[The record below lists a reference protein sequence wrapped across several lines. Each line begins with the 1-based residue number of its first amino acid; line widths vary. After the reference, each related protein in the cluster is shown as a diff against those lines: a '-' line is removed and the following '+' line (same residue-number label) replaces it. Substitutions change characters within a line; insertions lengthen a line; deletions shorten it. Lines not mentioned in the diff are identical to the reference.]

1 MSACSFTQHVLS
13 IHRNGGSAVQLLH
26 GWCWCHVKL
35 SGEFDG
41 HLEWSGLLLKEI
53 SDLANFHKFLF
64 HHPSSYTVLYET
76 EEREVSV
83 ACFFFFLF
91 FFFTRWLLF
100 SFFFLSLI
108 FIFIFTPE
116 YSTDTHL
123 LQTLQHRGSRAD
135 VRLLLRVART
145 SRRDCSTCLE
155 HTMQIFCKAY
165 VLGLSIFVV
174 FVFLSFI
181 FFFSS
186 PLLSVSEMVSLV

>member
-1 MSACSFTQHVLS
+1 MFS

-83 ACFFFFLF
+83 ACFFFFL
-91 FFFTRWLLF
+91 
-100 SFFFLSLI
+100 SFFFLFFFNQMTSFFFL
-108 FIFIFTPE
+108 FSVFNFYFYFYPRVLDWHASTSDVATSWFTCRCAPVTPCGTNF
-116 YSTDTHL
+116 ST
-123 LQTLQHRGSRAD
+123 
-135 VRLLLRVART
+135 RLLNLFGTHHA
-145 SRRDCSTCLE
+145 DIL
-155 HTMQIFCKAY
+155 
-165 VLGLSIFVV
+165 
-174 FVFLSFI
+174 
-181 FFFSS
+181 
-186 PLLSVSEMVSLV
+186 